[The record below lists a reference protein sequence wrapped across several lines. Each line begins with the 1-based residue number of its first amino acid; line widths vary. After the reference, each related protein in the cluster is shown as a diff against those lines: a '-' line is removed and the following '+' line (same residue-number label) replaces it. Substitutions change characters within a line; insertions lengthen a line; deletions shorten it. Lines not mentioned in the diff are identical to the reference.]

1 MQDAALE
8 VESNIL
14 ASQKLKG
21 KIDRKKQPIDYSG
34 ALALEKKIDKMTKLL
49 DNLIVEMS
57 KLKYQGHLPMR
68 GKGPS
73 DFSPQNPN
81 FVPYRRGNPPV
92 QILRRERNQ
101 GEDQRIRAP
110 FQNVVLE

>member
-1 MQDAALE
+1 ME
-8 VESNIL
+8 N
-14 ASQKLKG
+14 
-21 KIDRKKQPIDYSG
+21 KI
-34 ALALEKKIDKMTKLL
+34 EKMTKLI
-49 DNLIVEMS
+49 DNLTVEMS
-57 KLKYQGHLPMR
+57 KLKDQGHMPVR

-73 DFSPQNPN
+73 DFAPRNPN